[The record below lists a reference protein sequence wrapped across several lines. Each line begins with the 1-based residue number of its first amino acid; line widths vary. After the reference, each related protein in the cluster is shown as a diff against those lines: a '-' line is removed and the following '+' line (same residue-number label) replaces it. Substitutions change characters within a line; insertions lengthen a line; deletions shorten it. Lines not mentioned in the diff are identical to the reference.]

1 MQVNIMDGMGTWIL
15 GDEYIL
21 VFEGRGKKR
30 FPEIIKGE
38 VFHEIEGHLKGQ
50 GLSSYLIH
58 QSVRKSWRK
67 HGGGAQVLVHHQATN
82 HK

>member
-1 MQVNIMDGMGTWIL
+1 MQVNIMDGMGTQIL
-15 GDEYIL
+15 GDEYIV
-21 VFEGRGKKR
+21 VFEGCAKKR

-38 VFHEIEGHLKGQ
+38 VFYEIE

-67 HGGGAQVLVHHQATN
+67 HGGVAQVLVHHQATN